1 MRMLPLSV
9 IIVNWNSIE
18 LLKPC
23 LVSLFEKN
31 TSFDFEVIIVDNASK
46 DSSVEVLKKEFP
58 LVHLIESD
66 INMGFT
72 RANNVA
78 IRKAKRKYI
87 LLLNPDT
94 IIIDVNILKKWTDF
108 MDSNPDVGASGCK
121 LIYEDG
127 RHQVG
132 DAGYMPVINTV
143 FNFSLFLSKLKPDR
157 FKGIFL
163 NYNKLSKPI
172 EVDWI
177 SGAGFLVRKEIL
189 ETVGLMDEGIFMY
202 ADDIEWGCR
211 IRKYGYRV
219 VYLPHMKIVH
229 LQGGSAKKQK
239 EISEF
244 SFLWLKN
251 IRLLFKYYNK
261 NQPIV
266 LYDLL
271 ISIGFL
277 LRAVLYFCLFIKTG
291 KSDVKMKSHRM
302 FKYFQFSISVFGK
315 HA

>member
-78 IRKAKRKYI
+78 IRKAKGKYI

-157 FKGIFL
+157 VKGIFL

-277 LRAVLYFCLFIKTG
+277 LRAVLYFCFFFFNDTATTEIYTE
-291 KSDVKMKSHRM
+291 
-302 FKYFQFSISVFGK
+302 
-315 HA
+315 

>member
-1 MRMLPLSV
+1 MRILPLSV

-18 LLKPC
+18 FLKPC
-23 LVSLFEKN
+23 LVSLFDKN
-31 TSFDFEVIIVDNASK
+31 PNFDFEVIIVDNASND
-46 DSSVEVLKKEFP
+46 DSIEVLKNEFP
-58 LVHLIESD
+58 YIRLIESD

-72 RANNVA
+72 KANNIA
-78 IRKAKRKYI
+78 IKEANGEYI

-94 IIIDVNILKKWTDF
+94 IMTDDCILQRWIDF

-127 RHQVG
+127 SHQVG
-132 DAGYMPVINTV
+132 DAGYTPTISTV
-143 FNFSLFLSKLKPDR
+143 FNFSFFLSKLRPER

-163 NYNKLSKPI
+163 NYSKLSMPI

-177 SGAGFLVRKEIL
+177 SGAGFLVRSAIL

-211 IRKYGYRV
+211 IRKHGYKI
-219 VYLPHMKIVH
+219 VYLPQMKIIH

-239 EISEF
+239 EISKF

-251 IRLLFKYYNK
+251 IRLLFKHYNK
-261 NQPIV
+261 SQPIV
-266 LYDLL
+266 LYDIL
-271 ISIGFL
+271 ISTGFL
-277 LRAVLYFCLFIKTG
+277 IRVFLYYCLFLKSGNNGVKIK
-291 KSDVKMKSHRM
+291 SYRM
-302 FKYFQFSISVFGK
+302 FKYFQFSMSVFGK
-315 HA
+315 HT